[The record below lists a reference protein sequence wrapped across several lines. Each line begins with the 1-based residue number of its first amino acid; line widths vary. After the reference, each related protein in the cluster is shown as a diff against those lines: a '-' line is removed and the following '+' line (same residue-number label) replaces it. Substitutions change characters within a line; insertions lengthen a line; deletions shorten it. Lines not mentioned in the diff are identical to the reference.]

1 MGKPTS
7 APAQARIQAV
17 WMSGATGN
25 GAPIEAVAGPGGVDF
40 DLSEGA
46 WQVQAFASGY
56 WSQRVEVAVTR
67 QTPARLQ
74 LALWPAATLHGEILT
89 AGGEPPPNFLTVQM
103 NAVSASFDAAN
114 ALQPHALPAE
124 PAPAHA
130 ELHCPIDKGTWS
142 CLGPAGLFDV
152 RMEAAG
158 YAPRYQWAVSLKAA
172 DSADLGRVVLLQAA
186 SVFGRAVQGDG
197 ANPAG
202 PCHARLRAYV
212 ERRGAPEPVLES
224 ANQDEASYSVLLSP
238 RGYFQVVGLPPGT
251 YMLAVECP
259 AASAVR
265 ELSVQADSETQIHP
279 ALQLG
284 DLTLGI
290 TLVPK
295 TDPRGLPWLVT
306 VDATTPNLRRIADK
320 AVTAADGRWER
331 PGLPSDMYRVTI
343 HSSDG
348 MQWLQQY
355 FKLDASSKPLSLR
368 LAYVRV
374 AGRVSLVAQPVR
386 ARLFFSNAAG
396 GDPVTLM
403 SDDSG
408 RFQGL
413 LPVAYGDKET
423 NWVVEA
429 HVIQP
434 AVTRRMEGVHVQ
446 PIPGQAVVWLD
457 LALPTV
463 AVRGVVVSADGHP
476 QSNTQVIFKDASGS
490 ETSAYTDD
498 AGRFEA
504 AALPPGQ
511 YTVVAKSP
519 EEGVSDRTQLTVVAG
534 MESEIKLVLN
544 PPMHVTLHVISDQGP
559 VADATVQVWIQPG
572 VPWLH
577 THTDSDGNF
586 DVKLP
591 PDTTEVGLTVGA
603 NGYALKM
610 IRMPVS
616 DASHATPDANTI
628 TLDETGGTLS
638 LDLKPPD
645 SLSGNSTAD
654 SSAMPYLVHSG
665 AIEDAHL
672 LASWGDEL
680 AGASSDGPAVIEA
693 LDPGSYSLCFLT
705 DPGTLPALWQGV
717 LPPNQCRTASVTQ
730 GQTVTL
736 SLSSQQ

>member
-1 MGKPTS
+1 
-7 APAQARIQAV
+7 
-17 WMSGATGN
+17 MSGAASS
-25 GAPIEAVAGPGGVDF
+25 GAPIEAVAEHGGVDL

-67 QTPARLQ
+67 QTLVRPR

-89 AGGEPPPNFLTVQM
+89 ADGEPPPNFFTVQLD
-103 NAVSASFDAAN
+103 AVPASSGAAN
-114 ALQPHALPAE
+114 TSQPRALPTE
-124 PAPAHA
+124 PVPAHA
-130 ELHCPIDKGTWS
+130 ELRCPIDKGTWS
-142 CLGPAGLFDV
+142 CQGPAGLFDV
-152 RMEAAG
+152 RMEAMG

-172 DSADLGRVVLLQAA
+172 DSTDLGRVVLLQAA

-197 ANPAG
+197 ANPTG
-202 PCHARLRAYV
+202 PCHARLRTYV

-265 ELSVQADSETQIHP
+265 ELIVQADSETQIHP

-290 TLVPK
+290 TLAPK
-295 TDPRGLPWLVT
+295 TDPRGQPWLVT
-306 VDATTPNLRRIADK
+306 VDATTPHLRRIADK
-320 AVTAADGRWER
+320 AITAADGRWER
-331 PGLPSDMYRVTI
+331 PGLSPDTYRVTI

-355 FKLDASSKPLSLR
+355 FKLDASSRPLSLH

-429 HVIQP
+429 HVMQP

-504 AALPPGQ
+504 ATLPPGQ
-511 YTVVAKSP
+511 YTAVAKSP

-544 PPMHVTLHVISDQGP
+544 PPMHVTLHVVSDQGP

-591 PDTTEVGLTVGA
+591 PGTTEVGLTVGA

-616 DASHATPDANTI
+616 DASNAPSDANTI

-645 SLSGNSTAD
+645 SLSGNSTSD

-665 AIEDAHL
+665 AIEDARL

-693 LDPGSYSLCFLT
+693 IDPGSYTLCFLT

-717 LPPNQCRTASVTQ
+717 QPPNQCHTASVTQ
-730 GQTVTL
+730 GQSVTL
-736 SLSSQQ
+736 SLSQQQ